1 MDCGD
6 QSHRFS
12 ERISKGNTLSVANA
26 ILKPSAKEKTSLAKQ
41 FTWGTV
47 REQCVKGV
55 LMLCAVLSLVT
66 TVSIVYVLVTEAFA
80 FFREVSFFD
89 FAFDTEWTPQF
100 DPPRFGILPLLCGT
114 FSIAILGA
122 LIGLPTGLLSAIYL
136 SEYAKP
142 KMRRIIK
149 PLLEILAG
157 IPSVV
162 YGYFALVFVTPY
174 VLRPIF
180 QDMLG
185 IKVGIFNGM
194 SAAIVVGVMI
204 IPTVC
209 SLSEDALRAVPR
221 GLREAGYALGS
232 TKFDVSLKVVVPA
245 AFSGIVASFL
255 LAVSRAVGETMA
267 VAIAAGETPVFGV
280 NVLNKMATMTAY
292 IVNVIGG
299 DVENGSIEYKSLYAV
314 AMTLFVTTLAMNI
327 LAQWVMRRY
336 REVYE

>member
-1 MDCGD
+1 
-6 QSHRFS
+6 
-12 ERISKGNTLSVANA
+12 
-26 ILKPSAKEKTSLAKQ
+26 LKPSAKAKFSLAKR
-41 FTWGTV
+41 FSWITA
-47 REQCVKGV
+47 REQFVKLG
-55 LMLCAVLSLVT
+55 LMLCAVMSLAT
-66 TVSIVYVLVTEAFA
+66 TVAIVYVLVTEAVR
-80 FFREVSFFD
+80 FFREVSPIE
-89 FAFDTEWTPQF
+89 FAFGTEWSPQF
-100 DPPRFGILPLLCGT
+100 DPPAFGVLPLIGGT
-114 FSIAILGA
+114 ILIAVIGA
-122 LIGLPTGLLSAIYL
+122 LIGLPIGLLAAIYL

-142 KMRRIIK
+142 KMRQIVK

-180 QDMLG
+180 QEMLG
-185 IKVGIFNGM
+185 VKVGIFNAL
-194 SAAIVVGVMI
+194 SAAMVVGVMI

-232 TKFDVSLKVVVPA
+232 TKFDVSLRVVVPA

-255 LAVSRAVGETMA
+255 LAVSRAIGETMA

-292 IVNVIGG
+292 IVNIVGG
-299 DVENGSIEYKSLYAV
+299 DVDTGSIEYKSLYAV
-314 AMTLFVTTLAMNI
+314 AITLFAITLGMNI

>member
-1 MDCGD
+1 M
-6 QSHRFS
+6 
-12 ERISKGNTLSVANA
+12 SVANA
-26 ILKPSAKEKTSLAKQ
+26 ILKSSAKSQPSLAKR
-41 FTWGTV
+41 FSLV
-47 REQCVKGV
+47 AAREQFVKAV
-55 LMLCAVLSLVT
+55 LMLCAVTSLVT
-66 TVSIVYVLVTEAFA
+66 TASIGYVLVTEAFA
-80 FFREVSFFD
+80 FFRQVSFFD
-89 FAFDTEWTPQF
+89 FAFDTAWTPQF

-122 LIGLPTGLLSAIYL
+122 LIGLPIGLLAAIYL

-142 KMRRIIK
+142 KMRRIVK

-180 QDMLG
+180 QEMLG
-185 IKVGIFNGM
+185 IKVGIFNAL
-194 SAAIVVGVMI
+194 SAAMVVGVMI

-255 LAVSRAVGETMA
+255 LAVSRAIGETMA

-299 DVENGSIEYKSLYAV
+299 DVETGSIEYKSLYAV
-314 AMTLFVTTLAMNI
+314 AITLFATTLAMNV